1 VLATI
6 AILSETILESSET
19 IQIKFVQRRQHII
32 IQKYYTR
39 EMKKKDFDPHAYMHA
54 CLCRTETKFS
64 SANLIADSME
74 IAHSCYTILEY
85 CFPVLVTTIS
95 ALPAPRR

>member
-1 VLATI
+1 MLATI

-39 EMKKKDFDPHAYMHA
+39 EMKKKKILIHTHTCMHA
-54 CLCRTETKFS
+54 CVELKQ
-64 SANLIADSME
+64 NL
-74 IAHSCYTILEY
+74 
-85 CFPVLVTTIS
+85 VLQIS
-95 ALPAPRR
+95 